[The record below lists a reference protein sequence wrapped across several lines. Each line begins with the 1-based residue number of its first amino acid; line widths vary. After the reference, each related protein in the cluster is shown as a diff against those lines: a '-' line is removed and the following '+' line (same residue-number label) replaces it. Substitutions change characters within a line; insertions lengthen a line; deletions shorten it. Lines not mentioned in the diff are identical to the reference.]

1 MQALTDAALS
11 SSTTTTST
19 HSTRRMWLRRDPP
32 WPFVWRG
39 LLPVLGLL
47 ALALFALLPFARNDI
62 EAEVRHGVQHQLL
75 SQGMGWAQVTVS
87 GQHVVL
93 AGTPPTAGA
102 AEAALS
108 SARKALCPTWRGP
121 KYCAVQVTGDFGKA
135 APVAAAPAPTPAP
148 APAAVAPAA
157 PAAAAQACEKEVQ
170 GLLATSSIEFDS
182 GSARLS
188 ASSKTLLDSLA
199 QAVKAC
205 PGKVQVQG
213 HTDAI
218 GQAAA
223 NQALSE
229 ARARSVVAA
238 LVARG
243 IAADRLAAAG
253 YGKDQPV
260 ADNGTAEGR
269 RKNRRIEFKASATN

>member
-11 SSTTTTST
+11 SSTTTTTT
-19 HSTRRMWLRRDPP
+19 HSTRRMWLRREPA

-39 LLPVLGLL
+39 LLPLLGLL
-47 ALALFALLPFARNDI
+47 ALLLFALLPFARNDI

-93 AGTPPTAGA
+93 TGTPPDAAAG
-102 AEAALS
+102 EAALDT
-108 SARKALCPTWRGP
+108 ARKALCPTWRGP
-121 KYCAVQVTGDFGKA
+121 KYCAVQVTGNFSKA
-135 APVAAAPAPTPAP
+135 APVAAVAAPAPV
-148 APAAVAPAA
+148 AAAA
-157 PAAAAQACEKEVQ
+157 PAAAAQACEKQVQ
-170 GLLATSSIEFDS
+170 DLLATSSIEFDS

-205 PGKVQVQG
+205 PGKVQVDG

-243 IAADRLAAAG
+243 IAADRLASAG
-253 YGKDQPV
+253 YGKDKPL

-269 RKNRRIEFKASATN
+269 RKNRRIEFKASATS